1 MCGGA
6 RPPVLD
12 DLKLSPTGEASGYPY
27 PKWVLYSQKMLSNRV
42 GKGETHFASWGREQA
57 NLHHSLSST
66 QIKAAREVGPQWG
79 VAAAGSRTAT
89 GLGRRW
95 RGGARPTTPR
105 RGANDDAEAGNGSEA
120 GVADE
125 AE

>member
-42 GKGETHFASWGREQA
+42 GKGETHFASQGR
-57 NLHHSLSST
+57 
-66 QIKAAREVGPQWG
+66 G
-79 VAAAGSRTAT
+79 
-89 GLGRRW
+89 
-95 RGGARPTTPR
+95 
-105 RGANDDAEAGNGSEA
+105 
-120 GVADE
+120 
-125 AE
+125 